1 MSAAPLPALVLLTL
15 SAATARAAVLT
26 YDLAYRFLE
35 VGSEGRGPAGEFLDW
50 DETLTGLY
58 EDPGQGLRQGG
69 WGSQRSTLRPE
80 GIAVLSTFSGGAL
93 RVSSFCKI
101 DFTLDAP
108 AAWSLTGRLSLIG
121 SNGFVCVGLVDFA
134 NRDAPPV
141 TQIISAPPAVA
152 ESRTL
157 NFSGVL
163 PPGRYSLE
171 AMIYGGGD
179 NLPTTGTLA
188 VVFTIPE
195 PRALWIVAAALS
207 FMGRR
212 RAMLIARP

>member
-1 MSAAPLPALVLLTL
+1 MSAALLPALVLLTL

-50 DETLTGLY
+50 DETMSGMFD
-58 EDPGQGLRQGG
+58 DPELGLREGG
-69 WGSQRSTLRPE
+69 WGRQQSTLGTGTVEVRSTLN
-80 GIAVLSTFSGGAL
+80 GGAL

-121 SNGFVCVGLVDFA
+121 SNGFACVALVDFA

-141 TQIISAPPAVA
+141 NQIISAPPAVA

-163 PPGRYSLE
+163 PPGRYTLE

-179 NLPTTGTLA
+179 QQTTTGELA
-188 VVFTIPE
+188 VLFTIPE
-195 PRALWIVAAALS
+195 PDALWIAAAALCL
-207 FMGRR
+207 MGRR
-212 RAMLIARP
+212 RATLIAQA